1 MGGDYLSLN
10 EKVDPDRIGIIG
22 ICGWGGMA
30 VNTAALD
37 TRIKATAAMCAQ
49 RLEDLKAGEYKLG
62 GGVVD
67 SLPEDAPFF
76 VKDYYDYY
84 KTDRGYHKR
93 SLNSNGGWNV
103 IGCESFVNQPILK
116 YSNEIRSAVL
126 LVHGEKAHSCYFSK
140 DAYADMI
147 KDSKYADN
155 QDAVTEISTSENVET
170 ESSEEN
176 DEPEGDGTM
185 IMKIGDTKVNV
196 EWEDNQ
202 AVEALRDMAKD
213 GDITIQMSMYG
224 GFEQVG
230 SIGQSLPRD
239 DKQTTTSSGDIV
251 LYSGNQMVV
260 FYGSNSWSYT
270 RLGHISDKDEAEMAD
285 LLSNGDVTIT
295 ISRE

>member
-1 MGGDYLSLN
+1 MK
-10 EKVDPDRIGIIG
+10 EKMILIAFCMKIMFCMSACLG
-22 ICGWGGMA
+22 
-30 VNTAALD
+30 NT
-37 TRIKATAAMCAQ
+37 I
-49 RLEDLKAGEYKLG
+49 
-62 GGVVD
+62 
-67 SLPEDAPFF
+67 
-76 VKDYYDYY
+76 
-84 KTDRGYHKR
+84 
-93 SLNSNGGWNV
+93 NSG
-103 IGCESFVNQPILK
+103 
-116 YSNEIRSAVL
+116 
-126 LVHGEKAHSCYFSK
+126 
-140 DAYADMI
+140 
-147 KDSKYADN
+147 DN
-155 QDAVTEISTSENVET
+155 QNAVTEISTSENVDT

-176 DEPEGDGTM
+176 DEPEGDAMYHLAEKDESVDYEAIGDSTM
-185 IMKIGDTKVNV
+185 IMTIGDTKVNV

-230 SIGQSLPRD
+230 SIGQSLSRD

>member
-1 MGGDYLSLN
+1 MKTKMIL
-10 EKVDPDRIGIIG
+10 IAFCMTIMF
-22 ICGWGGMA
+22 C
-30 VNTAALD
+30 
-37 TRIKATAAMCAQ
+37 MCACSGN
-49 RLEDLKAGEYKLG
+49 KK
-62 GGVVD
+62 
-67 SLPEDAPFF
+67 
-76 VKDYYDYY
+76 
-84 KTDRGYHKR
+84 
-93 SLNSNGGWNV
+93 NSG
-103 IGCESFVNQPILK
+103 
-116 YSNEIRSAVL
+116 
-126 LVHGEKAHSCYFSK
+126 
-140 DAYADMI
+140 
-147 KDSKYADN
+147 DN
-155 QDAVTEISTSENVET
+155 QDVVTEISESENIER

-176 DEPEGDGTM
+176 VMSEGTAMYQQAEKDESVDDEAIGDSTM

-239 DKQTTTSSGDIV
+239 DKQITTSSGDIV

>member
-1 MGGDYLSLN
+1 MKTKMILIAFCMTSMFCMSACSG
-10 EKVDPDRIGIIG
+10 
-22 ICGWGGMA
+22 
-30 VNTAALD
+30 NT
-37 TRIKATAAMCAQ
+37 I
-49 RLEDLKAGEYKLG
+49 
-62 GGVVD
+62 
-67 SLPEDAPFF
+67 
-76 VKDYYDYY
+76 
-84 KTDRGYHKR
+84 
-93 SLNSNGGWNV
+93 NSG
-103 IGCESFVNQPILK
+103 
-116 YSNEIRSAVL
+116 
-126 LVHGEKAHSCYFSK
+126 
-140 DAYADMI
+140 
-147 KDSKYADN
+147 DN
-155 QDAVTEISTSENVET
+155 QDAVAEISASENVET

-176 DEPEGDGTM
+176 DEPEGDAMYQLAEKDESADDEAIGDSTM

-270 RLGHISDKDEAEMAD
+270 RLGHISDKDEVEMAD

>member
-1 MGGDYLSLN
+1 MKTKMIL
-10 EKVDPDRIGIIG
+10 IAFCMTIMF
-22 ICGWGGMA
+22 C
-30 VNTAALD
+30 
-37 TRIKATAAMCAQ
+37 MCACSGNT
-49 RLEDLKAGEYKLG
+49 K
-62 GGVVD
+62 
-67 SLPEDAPFF
+67 
-76 VKDYYDYY
+76 
-84 KTDRGYHKR
+84 
-93 SLNSNGGWNV
+93 NSG
-103 IGCESFVNQPILK
+103 
-116 YSNEIRSAVL
+116 
-126 LVHGEKAHSCYFSK
+126 
-140 DAYADMI
+140 
-147 KDSKYADN
+147 DN
-155 QDAVTEISTSENVET
+155 QDAVTEISASET
-170 ESSEEN
+170 I
-176 DEPEGDGTM
+176 GDSTM

-270 RLGHISDKDEAEMAD
+270 RLGHISDKDEAEMAE